1 MGHGAGR
8 WRRLQRRTAVS
19 RGDACFSTQNTE
31 QLRTDR
37 PDVGSADGRGSQGG
51 GEDDCR
57 QSCGRQLC
65 GWWWRWRQ
73 LSVLQQQVRRTL
85 DPRVLMRPTRQQW
98 HLCRDARQASWTRP
112 TDLASASQTTTA
124 ARWLMVRI
132 VDRSAGDNCVAGG
145 VKTPGKHLCRDR
157 LTRHRHHRQQQRHDG
172 PWRRQVEAA
181 AAANSSLERRCM
193 LLHAEH

>member
-1 MGHGAGR
+1 MCGR
-8 WRRLQRRTAVS
+8 WSQDARQASLPRPTDSTPASQTTAAARWAMAPAGGGGCSGEQQSREEVHASPRRTLT
-19 RGDACFSTQNTE
+19 RRE

-85 DPRVLMRPTRQQW
+85 DPRVLIRPTRQQW

-112 TDLASASQTTTA
+112 TDSASASQTTAA
-124 ARWLMVRI
+124 ARWLMVMI
-132 VDRSAGDNCVAGG
+132 VDRDAGDNCVAGE
-145 VKTPGKHLCRDR
+145 VKTPGKHL
-157 LTRHRHHRQQQRHDG
+157 
-172 PWRRQVEAA
+172 
-181 AAANSSLERRCM
+181 
-193 LLHAEH
+193 